1 MGKRK
6 LASIQYVH
14 NITPIEGAEKIE
26 CVHVLGWQCVD
37 RILPEPIV
45 DRAMDIRYFELTP
58 SKIYDYMISTD
69 DSDVNENDNVDV
81 NSNQ

>member
-26 CVHVLGWQCVD
+26 CVHVLGWQT
-37 RILPEPIV
+37 RI
-45 DRAMDIRYFELTP
+45 
-58 SKIYDYMISTD
+58 
-69 DSDVNENDNVDV
+69 
-81 NSNQ
+81 NSA

>member
-26 CVHVLGWQCVD
+26 CVHVLGWQCVANKGQFSIGD
-37 RILPEPIV
+37 KCIYIWKWIHSFLYV
-45 DRAMDIRYFELTP
+45 NVLNSFEQAAL
-58 SKIYDYMISTD
+58 KRMK
-69 DSDVNENDNVDV
+69 
-81 NSNQ
+81 